1 MQHQQIAKQLAELG
15 HDTRLTVFRLLI
27 KAGNSG
33 MTVSEI
39 QEALEVPGSTLSH
52 HLHRLMKVDLVRQE
66 REGRTLHC
74 FASYTAI
81 QGVVDYLMAEC
92 CVNDSESC
100 CE

>member
-1 MQHQQIAKQLAELG
+1 MEHQQIAKQLAELG

-39 QEALEVPGSTLSH
+39 QQALKVPGSTLSH

-74 FASYTAI
+74 FARYQSI
-81 QGVVDYLMAEC
+81 QGVVDYLLAEC
-92 CVNDSESC
+92 CVNESESC
-100 CE
+100 C